1 MTNSV
6 TPCFAYDDEE
16 FHELS
21 YTPPIAFNQKGSAC
35 SDDSPSWIYSI
46 DATPI
51 DSGLSHIKLSVD
63 SINNRIWLKGLRGG
77 ALLGT
82 FKLKVTAH
90 LQQTIDAYSE
100 FYFEFSFNP
109 CAGITLISPK
119 ILDQLYY
126 VTNPASSYDPPIFTS
141 GPSCAVEPYTYR
153 HKITPAQSFMTPN
166 GGTGK
171 LLQWQTNDEINVA
184 QYTVTIKATSAC

>member
-1 MTNSV
+1 MTDTV
-6 TPCFAYDDEE
+6 TPCFAYDDE

-21 YTPPIAFNQKGSAC
+21 YTPPIAFNQQGSAC

-63 SINNRIWLKGLRGG
+63 SINNRIWLKGLSGG

-82 FKLKVTAH
+82 FTLKVTAH
-90 LQQTIDAYSE
+90 LQTTIAVTE

-109 CAGITLISPK
+109 CTGTPLISPTMV
-119 ILDQLYY
+119 DQLYY

-141 GPSCAVEPYTYR
+141 GP
-153 HKITPAQSFMTPN
+153 
-166 GGTGK
+166 
-171 LLQWQTNDEINVA
+171 
-184 QYTVTIKATSAC
+184 